1 MDYFDLLKRAWNITW
16 RYKALWVLGLF
27 AGAMSGGSSGGSGGS
42 GFSGG
47 EEDFSS
53 ASFDQA
59 LSWATE
65 NAVLIAVVVAGL
77 TIISIALWIV
87 AVAALGGIAHGTNE
101 AAEGRSVSLRDSWAA
116 GFAKWGRTF
125 MVQFVLGLPVLV
137 VVGLMAALLVVFG
150 LSIGGNDAMAG
161 GAGIG
166 LCFFFPILLAVII
179 AASIIIGILLPV
191 AVRYGVLLNIT
202 YGQAVKRAWDDL
214 WAKKGLFTFWLVML
228 LPGIAY
234 GFVVFALFMVALIP
248 AGIALFAEQYYV
260 AGALILLMML
270 VMMVPNA
277 IYATF
282 VHAAWTLM
290 FRHLTGMEQ
299 HPVLESVAPTAP
311 SDQATVPAPPTVS
324 APLVDAVPAPPAPP
338 ANAAPTAIE
347 PPPAVPP
354 GSDA

>member
-1 MDYFDLLKRAWNITW
+1 MDYFDLLKRAWKITW

-27 AGAMSGGSSGGSGGS
+27 AGAMSGTSGGSGGS

-47 EEDFSS
+47 EEDFSTG
-53 ASFDQA
+53 SFDQA
-59 LSWATE
+59 LSWASD
-65 NAVLIAVVVAGL
+65 NAVLIVVVVAGL
-77 TIISIALWIV
+77 AIISIALWII

-101 AAEGRSVSLRDSWAA
+101 AAEERPVSLKDSWAA

-125 MVQFVLGLPVLV
+125 MVQFVLGLPILV
-137 VVGLMAALLVVFG
+137 VVALMAAVLVVFG
-150 LSIGGNDAMAG
+150 MSLAGGNDIAG

-166 LCFFFPILLAVII
+166 LCFFFPVFLAVII
-179 AASIIIGILLPV
+179 AASVIIGILLPV
-191 AVRYGVLLNIT
+191 AVRYGVLLNVT
-202 YGQAVKRAWDDL
+202 FGQAIKRAWDDL
-214 WAKKGLFTFWLVML
+214 WAKRGLFTFWLVML

-234 GFVVFALFMVALIP
+234 GFVIFAIALVALVP

-260 AGALILLMML
+260 AGALFLLMVL
-270 VMMVPNA
+270 LMMVPNA

-290 FRHLTGMEQ
+290 FRQLTGMEQ
-299 HPVLESVAPTAP
+299 RPVLEQPAAPGTP
-311 SDQATVPAPPTVS
+311 
-324 APLVDAVPAPPAPP
+324 VDWPAVPAPPVPAPLVDSVP
-338 ANAAPTAIE
+338 ATLAPLADGSSVSIE

>member
-27 AGAMSGGSSGGSGGS
+27 AGAMSGSSGGSGGS
-42 GFSGG
+42 GYSGG
-47 EEDFSS
+47 EEDFTS
-53 ASFDQA
+53 ASFDRA
-59 LSWATE
+59 LSWASE
-65 NAVLIAVVVAGL
+65 NVVLIAVVVAGL
-77 TIISIALWIV
+77 VIISIALWII

-101 AAEGRSVSLRDSWAA
+101 AAEGRAVSLRDSWAA

-125 MVQFVLGLPVLV
+125 MVQFVLGLPVLLV
-137 VVGLMAALLVVFG
+137 VALMGALLVVFG
-150 LSIGGNDAMAG
+150 LSLGGDGSMAG
-161 GAGIG
+161 GAGVG

-191 AVRYGVLLNIT
+191 AVRYGVLLNVT
-202 YGQAVKRAWDDL
+202 FGQAIKRAWDDL

-234 GFVVFALFMVALIP
+234 GVAIFVVAMVALIP
-248 AGIALFAEQYYV
+248 AGIAIFAEQYVV
-260 AGALILLMML
+260 AGAFGVLMVLL
-270 VMMVPNA
+270 MMVPNA

-290 FRHLTGMEQ
+290 FRHLTGMDRSE
-299 HPVLESVAPTAP
+299 LESAAPAAP
-311 SDQATVPAPPTVS
+311 SDWASVPAPPAVP
-324 APLVDAVPAPPAPP
+324 APLVDVVPAPPAPP
-338 ANAAPTAIE
+338 ADGASAPIV
-347 PPPAVPP
+347 PPPAAPP